1 MGFGLHNLQKPPE
14 KCYDAGPGK
23 IDYSKIIFRPAGNV
37 FMNGKP
43 AGTFTVIP
51 PKPYTCA
58 VKTKQATAPSAKSI
72 MSAGSVFAGGCPLNT
87 SEDLGYT
94 DHLRL
99 QYGTP
104 RTLPP
109 SHACTGGG
117 LGNTTKGVPPA
128 HQNYLDTIKNHDG
141 DWDWDR
147 CDKQGID
154 LYSTGENYYS
164 TPTNQIPTQN
174 YYGML
179 DDPSKNYFTCQ
190 KSPNVFGMN

>member
-1 MGFGLHNLQKPPE
+1 MGFALHNLQKTPE

-58 VKTKQATAPSAKSI
+58 VKTKQATAPSANSI

-164 TPTNQIPTQN
+164 TPTNQIPTQS

>member
-1 MGFGLHNLQKPPE
+1 MGFALHNLQKPPE

-58 VKTKQATAPSAKSI
+58 VKTKQAIAPSANSV

>member
-23 IDYSKIIFRPAGNV
+23 IDYSKIVFRQSGNV

-43 AGTFTVIP
+43 AGTFNVIP
-51 PKPYTCA
+51 PTPYTCA
-58 VKTKQATAPSAKSI
+58 VKTKQAIAPSNSV

-109 SHACTGGG
+109 SHACAGGG
-117 LGNTTKGVPPA
+117 LGNTTKGVPPV
-128 HQNYLDTIKNHDG
+128 HQNYLDTIKNHPG
-141 DWDWDR
+141 DFDWDR

-154 LYSTGENYYS
+154 LYSTGDNYYS
-164 TPTNQIPTQN
+164 TPTNQIPTQS

-179 DDPSKNYFTCQ
+179 DDPSKNHFTCQ

>member
-1 MGFGLHNLQKPPE
+1 MGFALHNLQKPPE

-164 TPTNQIPTQN
+164 TPTNQIPTQS

-179 DDPSKNYFTCQ
+179 DDPSKNQFTCQ

>member
-1 MGFGLHNLQKPPE
+1 MGFALHNLQKPPE

-23 IDYSKIIFRPAGNV
+23 IDYSKLVFRQSGNV

-58 VKTKQATAPSAKSI
+58 VKTKQAIAPSNSV

>member
-23 IDYSKIIFRPAGNV
+23 LDYSKIVFRQSGNV

-164 TPTNQIPTQN
+164 TPTNQIPTQS

-179 DDPSKNYFTCQ
+179 DDPSKNQFTCQ

>member
-1 MGFGLHNLQKPPE
+1 MGFALHNLQKPPE

-23 IDYSKIIFRPAGNV
+23 IDYSKIVFRQSGNV

-58 VKTKQATAPSAKSI
+58 VKTKQATAPSNSI

-99 QYGTP
+99 QYG
-104 RTLPP
+104 
-109 SHACTGGG
+109 
-117 LGNTTKGVPPA
+117 
-128 HQNYLDTIKNHDG
+128 
-141 DWDWDR
+141 
-147 CDKQGID
+147 
-154 LYSTGENYYS
+154 
-164 TPTNQIPTQN
+164 
-174 YYGML
+174 
-179 DDPSKNYFTCQ
+179 F
-190 KSPNVFGMN
+190 KSY

>member
-23 IDYSKIIFRPAGNV
+23 IDYSKIVFRPAGNV

-43 AGTFTVIP
+43 AGTFTVMP

-58 VKTKQATAPSAKSI
+58 VKTKQATALSNSI

-128 HQNYLDTIKNHDG
+128 HQNYLDTIKSHPG
-141 DWDWDR
+141 DFDWDR
-147 CDKQGID
+147 CDKTGVD
-154 LYSTGENYYS
+154 LYSTGSNYFS
-164 TPTNQIPTQN
+164 TPTNQIPTQS

-179 DDPSKNYFTCQ
+179 DDPSKKHFTEQ
-190 KSPNVFGMN
+190 KSPNVFGAN

>member
-1 MGFGLHNLQKPPE
+1 MGFALHNLQKPPE

-164 TPTNQIPTQN
+164 TPTNQIPTQS

-179 DDPSKNYFTCQ
+179 DDPSKNHFTCQ
-190 KSPNVFGMN
+190 KSPNVFGAN

>member
-1 MGFGLHNLQKPPE
+1 MGFGLNSIQKPPE
-14 KCYDAGPGK
+14 KCYDTGPGK
-23 IDYSKIIFRPAGNV
+23 IDYSKIVFRLAGNV

-58 VKTKQATAPSAKSI
+58 VKTKQATAPSANSI

-141 DWDWDR
+141 DCDWDR

-164 TPTNQIPTQN
+164 TPTNQIPTQS

-179 DDPSKNYFTCQ
+179 DDPSKNQFTCQ

>member
-1 MGFGLHNLQKPPE
+1 MGFALHNLQKPPE

-164 TPTNQIPTQN
+164 TPTNQIPTQS

>member
-1 MGFGLHNLQKPPE
+1 MGFALHNLQKPPE

-164 TPTNQIPTQN
+164 TPTNQIPTQS

-179 DDPSKNYFTCQ
+179 DDPSKNQFICQ

>member
-1 MGFGLHNLQKPPE
+1 MGFALHNLQKPPE

-58 VKTKQATAPSAKSI
+58 VKTKQAIAPSANSV

-117 LGNTTKGVPPA
+117 LGNTTKGVPPV

-164 TPTNQIPTQN
+164 TPTNQIPTQS

>member
-23 IDYSKIIFRPAGNV
+23 IDYSKIIFRQAGNV

-164 TPTNQIPTQN
+164 TPTNQIPTQS

-179 DDPSKNYFTCQ
+179 DDPSKNQFTCQ

>member
-23 IDYSKIIFRPAGNV
+23 IDYSKIIFRQAGNV

-58 VKTKQATAPSAKSI
+58 VKTKQATAPSANSI

-164 TPTNQIPTQN
+164 TPTNQIPAQS

-179 DDPSKNYFTCQ
+179 DDPSKNQFTCQ

>member
-1 MGFGLHNLQKPPE
+1 MGFGLNSIQKPPE
-14 KCYDAGPGK
+14 KCYDTGPGK
-23 IDYSKIIFRPAGNV
+23 IDYSKIVFRLAGNV

-179 DDPSKNYFTCQ
+179 DDPSKNQFTCQ